1 MKESK
6 IRLALETFFRRM
18 YKYCFMF
25 EEKKDGQ
32 KVDVLVQLISCRNLF
47 YNFPFAFLTILLF
60 LFSLLRK
67 AESFSHK
74 KEIKTIN
81 G

>member
-6 IRLALETFFRRM
+6 IRLGLETFFRRM
-18 YKYCFMF
+18 YKYCFMS

-47 YNFPFAFLTILLF
+47 YNFPFVFLTFLLF

-74 KEIKTIN
+74 KEIETIN